1 MACNIDLIKGGK
13 GSIED
18 STVVVL
24 YVDTNDLNQL
34 KAYRNLATSINNT
47 FLSAEPDAIRDTSG
61 NVLET
66 ATKVRASFV
75 SPDIIRP
82 RLVEFSLDLNL
93 GTMTLLFD
101 ETVSAATAT
110 PTSIVIQ
117 GNQNLSTSHL
127 DSFHLIGGSF
137 DQIDST
143 ELKLNLTDID
153 QNRIKVARHIATTND
168 NAFISID
175 ASMVDDMFGND
186 VVAVEYE
193 NAIRIANLTEDTTP
207 PRLIDFTLDLDEGR
221 MLLTFSEAVKSSTLR
236 MKELILQS
244 AQEAARGETTFYSLT
259 GGRSSLYS
267 NVVFPLAPS
276 QYVNLS
282 DSTTLEVF
290 FSSTDLNSIK
300 KLENLATEKNNSFLI
315 ISSLFVQD
323 MNENWVAAI
332 SNSSALKASTVT
344 PDRTAPSLVSF
355 DLDLNEGKLILSFSE
370 TVDRSSLNVTSIVLQ
385 HDQVQSSDPQLF
397 HRLANRSRSTSED
410 GVTIVIDLHA
420 TDLNEVKRL
429 PALASTI
436 NNTYLTL
443 SSSAINDMNSNAVV
457 EISIN
462 QGLRALALLPD
473 VTQPELLEFD
483 LDLDSGEV
491 TLLFSET
498 VNASSLNIVSITLQG
513 VRKNINLTYENFVV
527 LRSRQQSGNDGSWS
541 SSDDGTHLIVQL
553 SRADLN
559 ALKAFVDLATKPNN
573 TFISIKNN
581 TVLDMSGLYVKPID
595 VEGARSVR
603 LFTRDESG
611 PRLQQFSLNLT
622 SETLSLTYDETVDS
636 STLDVTLFSI
646 QSFALNTSTEVKL
659 TSFKSATLE
668 LSPIIVIT
676 LAHVDLS
683 HLKLDEALA
692 VNRTTTWL
700 EIKYGGVR
708 DTSVPPN
715 PSEETIQVATD
726 YAEDL
731 LSPVLL
737 SFSVDLTQETL
748 TLLFD
753 EPVLIATLDPTAL
766 TFQGAANR
774 SQGSSYTLQGG
785 NATGTNGERLVLRLS
800 QSDLNSIKKE
810 TDLLVSL
817 NTSYLAFTEDLVKD
831 MNNNPIISVESD
843 SAIRAID
850 YVMQRQC

>member
-1 MACNIDLIKGGK
+1 
-13 GSIED
+13 
-18 STVVVL
+18 
-24 YVDTNDLNQL
+24 
-34 KAYRNLATSINNT
+34 
-47 FLSAEPDAIRDTSG
+47 
-61 NVLET
+61 
-66 ATKVRASFV
+66 
-75 SPDIIRP
+75 
-82 RLVEFSLDLNL
+82 
-93 GTMTLLFD
+93 
-101 ETVSAATAT
+101 
-110 PTSIVIQ
+110 
-117 GNQNLSTSHL
+117 
-127 DSFHLIGGSF
+127 
-137 DQIDST
+137 
-143 ELKLNLTDID
+143 
-153 QNRIKVARHIATTND
+153 
-168 NAFISID
+168 
-175 ASMVDDMFGND
+175 
-186 VVAVEYE
+186 
-193 NAIRIANLTEDTTP
+193 
-207 PRLIDFTLDLDEGR
+207 

-622 SETLSLTYDETVDS
+622 SETLSLTYDETVDP

-700 EIKYGGVR
+700 EIKYGGIR

-715 PSEETIQVATD
+715 PLEETIQVATD